1 MLNPGGLAE
10 VRSDF
15 TGKYSTGKMASQV
28 TVLRMYDLEVAKGVL
43 RQEPS
48 VRPSESEGAWVDRT
62 EIRQSSLSGEH
73 YMSLPSLIS

>member
-1 MLNPGGLAE
+1 
-10 VRSDF
+10 
-15 TGKYSTGKMASQV
+15 
-28 TVLRMYDLEVAKGVL
+28 MYDLEVAKGVL